1 MSRPQ
6 GRVAFITGA
15 GSGIGRATALRFAS
29 EGAGV
34 ILAELDSERGASAV
48 EEIHES
54 VPDSALAVTTDVT
67 DETSVEAAL
76 QQGGE
81 RFGKIDILVNCA
93 GGSLADD
100 APVTDVDMSVWPH
113 TIDLDLKGPFLCCR
127 LGIPYLQRAGG
138 GTIVNFTS
146 VVALKGAFAG
156 HVYTAAKGGIISLT
170 QAIAGRYWRDNIRA
184 NAIAP
189 GIVLSERVGQR
200 FGVESSAPREQQLEI
215 AMQQDSRLVDRRHP
229 FGYGMPE
236 DIANIA
242 LFLASDESRM
252 VNGAVIPAEGGAS
265 SY

>member
-1 MSRPQ
+1 MNRLE
-6 GRVAFITGA
+6 GKVAFITGA
-15 GSGIGRATALRFAS
+15 GSGIGCASAVQFA
-29 EGAGV
+29 EQGASVV
-34 ILAELDSERGASAV
+34 IAELDQQRAERTLDLVNNAN
-48 EEIHES
+48 
-54 VPDSALAVTTDVT
+54 PDGGLLVRTDVT
-67 DETSVEAAL
+67 DETSIGAAL
-76 QQGGE
+76 EAGSE

-93 GGSLADD
+93 GGSIVED
-100 APVTDVDMSVWPH
+100 ASVTDVDMSVWSH
-113 TIDLDLKGPFLCCR
+113 TMDLDLKGPFLCCR
-127 LGIPYLQRAGG
+127 LGIPYLKESGG
-138 GTIVNFTS
+138 GSIVNFTS

-189 GIVLSERVGQR
+189 GIVLSERVGGR
-200 FGVESSAPREQQLEI
+200 MGVEQTATREEQI
-215 AMQQDSRLVDRRHP
+215 TTAMQTESRLVDHRHP

-265 SY
+265 KY